1 MSIAT
6 ALAANFA
13 LITLGFALVIGPRG
27 VTIAT
32 SLLFAATPTATAAH
46 VLAASYGA
54 DRATVAIIVTQS
66 SLLGL
71 MTLPVWA
78 FIATR
83 LLS

>member
-6 ALAANFA
+6 ALAADFA

-46 VLAASYGA
+46 VLAAS
-54 DRATVAIIVTQS
+54 
-66 SLLGL
+66 
-71 MTLPVWA
+71 
-78 FIATR
+78 
-83 LLS
+83 